1 MILTEELRQEKKME
15 FAKSMGHLVSFN
27 IQTLALGMARYSNR
41 ELGRMGFSL
50 QLEQLPI
57 LFIAYFC
64 ADEAPSQQN
73 IADLLQKDKSG
84 VQRSIKTLERD
95 GYLRIVNDQDDRRKN
110 LIQLTPA
117 GRLVVEKVQE
127 AAKTMDHAVTK
138 QLSEEEL
145 TQFLTVSR
153 KISSYLE
160 QQF

>member
-1 MILTEELRQEKKME
+1 MVLTKDKRTAKEQEIVK
-15 FAKSMGHLVSFN
+15 AMGHLVTFR

-73 IADLLQKDKSG
+73 IADMLQKDKSG
-84 VQRSIKTLERD
+84 IQRSIKTLERD
-95 GYLRIVNDQDDRRKN
+95 GYLRIVNDQEDRRKN
-110 LIQLTPA
+110 IIQLTPA

-127 AAKTMDHAVTK
+127 AARVMDKEITK
-138 QLSEEEL
+138 QLTEDEL
-145 TQFLTVSR
+145 TLFTTVSQ
-153 KISSYLE
+153 KISSFLE
-160 QQF
+160 QQI